1 MSINEYSK
9 VILEHRNSL
18 LKIQE
23 ELSQKTKLLEQE
35 TEKMVNLVKFFEKA
49 IELDDEIEGG
59 EKMTVEE
66 NISRRK
72 EVEKSHK
79 KKMKI
84 IANWLATKLD
94 VFIKGKNIPFNVYDK
109 KTGELIIPIYTKIER
124 THTKKIA
131 CDHRQIIMDPILDG
145 ESHRLMN
152 NLMNTL
158 DRFNPRFSDV
168 YAEREKALK
177 ALG

>member
-49 IELDDEIEGG
+49 IELDDEIEGE

-79 KKMKI
+79 KK
-84 IANWLATKLD
+84 
-94 VFIKGKNIPFNVYDK
+94 
-109 KTGELIIPIYTKIER
+109 
-124 THTKKIA
+124 
-131 CDHRQIIMDPILDG
+131 
-145 ESHRLMN
+145 
-152 NLMNTL
+152 
-158 DRFNPRFSDV
+158 
-168 YAEREKALK
+168 
-177 ALG
+177 

>member
-1 MSINEYSK
+1 MSTNEYSK

-49 IELDDEIEGG
+49 IELDDEIEGE

-79 KKMKI
+79 KK
-84 IANWLATKLD
+84 
-94 VFIKGKNIPFNVYDK
+94 
-109 KTGELIIPIYTKIER
+109 
-124 THTKKIA
+124 
-131 CDHRQIIMDPILDG
+131 
-145 ESHRLMN
+145 
-152 NLMNTL
+152 
-158 DRFNPRFSDV
+158 
-168 YAEREKALK
+168 
-177 ALG
+177 

>member
-1 MSINEYSK
+1 MSNNEYQK

-49 IELDDEIEGG
+49 IELDDEIEGE

-79 KKMKI
+79 KK
-84 IANWLATKLD
+84 
-94 VFIKGKNIPFNVYDK
+94 
-109 KTGELIIPIYTKIER
+109 
-124 THTKKIA
+124 
-131 CDHRQIIMDPILDG
+131 
-145 ESHRLMN
+145 
-152 NLMNTL
+152 
-158 DRFNPRFSDV
+158 
-168 YAEREKALK
+168 
-177 ALG
+177 

>member
-49 IELDDEIEGG
+49 IELDDEIERE

-66 NISRRK
+66 NISRSQ

-79 KKMKI
+79 KK
-84 IANWLATKLD
+84 
-94 VFIKGKNIPFNVYDK
+94 
-109 KTGELIIPIYTKIER
+109 
-124 THTKKIA
+124 
-131 CDHRQIIMDPILDG
+131 
-145 ESHRLMN
+145 
-152 NLMNTL
+152 
-158 DRFNPRFSDV
+158 
-168 YAEREKALK
+168 
-177 ALG
+177 

>member
-1 MSINEYSK
+1 MSTNEYQK

-49 IELDDEIEGG
+49 IELDDEIERE

-66 NISRRK
+66 NISRSQ

-79 KKMKI
+79 KK
-84 IANWLATKLD
+84 
-94 VFIKGKNIPFNVYDK
+94 
-109 KTGELIIPIYTKIER
+109 
-124 THTKKIA
+124 
-131 CDHRQIIMDPILDG
+131 
-145 ESHRLMN
+145 
-152 NLMNTL
+152 
-158 DRFNPRFSDV
+158 
-168 YAEREKALK
+168 
-177 ALG
+177 

>member
-1 MSINEYSK
+1 MSTNEYQK

-49 IELDDEIEGG
+49 IELDDEIEGEG
-59 EKMTVEE
+59 KIKVEE
-66 NISRRK
+66 NIGRRK
-72 EVEKSHK
+72 EATESYK
-79 KKMKI
+79 KKMKVL
-84 IANWLATKLD
+84 ANWLATKLD
-94 VFIKGKNIPFNVYDK
+94 IFIKGKNIPFNVYDE
-109 KTGELIIPIYTKIER
+109 KTGELIIPIYTKVTR
-124 THTKKIA
+124 VHTKKIA

-145 ESHRLMN
+145 KSNKLMN
-152 NLMNTL
+152 NLLDTL
-158 DRFNPRFSDV
+158 SKFNPRFSDV
-168 YAEREKALK
+168 HAEWEKALK